1 MKNARREVRSSIF
14 HAERDGKLPNCGIS
28 RRASEKEYRAML
40 ARAGRLMPRCASPPT
55 RERTVAGWLAAAG
68 RARLCGIYSGCCC
81 VPSFRH
87 PQPASRI
94 RPKSPIPSWKIPG
107 RSSSPAAFRPLSL
120 GFLADCQ
127 KANYS
132 ASALARFQGIEHLP
146 YRVRVCVDIYLYAW
160 RVEVENVPFSSAA
173 HE

>member
-1 MKNARREVRSSIF
+1 MRFAAHE
-14 HAERDGKLPNCGIS
+14 
-28 RRASEKEYRAML
+28 
-40 ARAGRLMPRCASPPT
+40 

-120 GFLADCQ
+120 SDFWPT
-127 KANYS
+127 
-132 ASALARFQGIEHLP
+132 ARRPTI
-146 YRVRVCVDIYLYAW
+146 RRRRW
-160 RVEVENVPFSSAA
+160 RVFRGSNTSPTAYVYVWIYICTRGGWRWKMFRSRVQRTNKGIWEG
-173 HE
+173 